1 MDTPRTYVGID
12 VAKAKLDVASH
23 PPGLTDTLRNTE
35 DGIAALGGAVESV
48 APVLIV
54 VEATG
59 GYELPLVRVL
69 VEAAL
74 PVIVVNP
81 RQVRDFAKATGQLAK
96 TDAIDA
102 QVLALFAAR
111 VQPTL
116 RPHPTPATQELAALL
131 ARRRQLVEMLTAEKH
146 RLGQAP
152 AAVRPGIQAHLDW
165 LMQQLTTLDH
175 DLTTRIRQSPLW
187 KEQEDLL
194 QSVPGV
200 GPVMSRTVLADLPEL
215 GTLTRRQIAALV
227 GVAPLNRDSGMWRGA
242 RTCWGGRAHRP
253 VHGHLGGNPV
263 QSGHSTHVSSS
274 VCSRKKTQ
282 GRLGR
287 VYAQAV
293 DDSERDAQTSNE
305 VARTSSSNFLTS
317 RQLLTKEGNSSL
329 STLPLYPLKSW
340 EIHF

>member
-12 VAKAKLDVASH
+12 VAKAKLDVASY
-23 PPGLTDTLRNTE
+23 PPGLTTTVRNTE
-35 DGIAALGGAVESV
+35 DGMAALVGTVHSV
-48 APVLIV
+48 APALIV

-59 GYELPLVRVL
+59 GYELPLVRAL

-96 TDAIDA
+96 TDAMDA

-116 RPHPTPATQELAALL
+116 RLHPTPATQELAALL

-146 RLGQAP
+146 RRSRAP
-152 AAVRPGIQAHLDW
+152 AAIRPGIQAHLDW
-165 LMQQLTTLDH
+165 LTQQVTTLDE

-200 GPVMSRTVLADLPEL
+200 GPVLSRTVVADLPEL
-215 GTLTRRQIAALV
+215 GTLTRRHIAALV
-227 GVAPLNRDSGMWRGA
+227 GVAPLNRDSGAWRGA
-242 RTCWGGRAHRP
+242 RTCWGGRAP
-253 VHGHLGGNPV
+253 VRTALYMATLVATRCNPIIRQAY
-263 QSGHSTHVSSS
+263 QSLCARGKK
-274 VCSRKKTQ
+274 RK
-282 GRLGR
+282 
-287 VYAQAV
+287 
-293 DDSERDAQTSNE
+293 
-305 VARTSSSNFLTS
+305 VALVACMRKLLTILNAMLKHRTSWQEHLHQSA
-317 RQLLTKEGNSSL
+317 
-329 STLPLYPLKSW
+329 
-340 EIHF
+340 